1 MITVK
6 TTITLVA
13 LGVLCVMNVLSF
25 SLMGAD
31 KRRAAAGKWRISEKA
46 LFLAA
51 ALFVGFA
58 LMDSNQYQSTI
69 IWDPNSPPPRF
80 LSSFVSRRSLQH
92 MDSASSGDRSELM

>member
-51 ALFVGFA
+51 ALFGGLGGVLGMQIFRHKTQHWYFKWGFPALLIAQVILLCVGAYA
-58 LMDSNQYQSTI
+58 LY
-69 IWDPNSPPPRF
+69 
-80 LSSFVSRRSLQH
+80 
-92 MDSASSGDRSELM
+92 A